1 MRHLPTDADILEA
14 CYWRVAGVS
23 AEQVRAEMETTRQW
37 LNSLPSF
44 DLIQEDD
51 PATIQIL
58 DHLKRPSDRRS
69 TWGLLI
75 ALIALESHANDD
87 RALFYRAGGVVIQ
100 IYSQASR
107 RASRPSGG
115 DSLSQLVS
123 ASVTDHPDASTE
135 QIVSMLFQLAGNHAY
150 PVLVD
155 FDEDSQLL
163 TYQADPE
170 SESLRDVGYVALCR
184 RVQRLRKVVTQPA
197 WSE

>member
-58 DHLKRPSDRRS
+58 DHLKRPNDRRS

-87 RALFYRAGGVVIQ
+87 RALFYRAGCVAIQ
-100 IYSQASR
+100 IHSQASR

-123 ASVTDHPDASTE
+123 ASVTDHPDASTDE
-135 QIVSMLFQLAGNHAY
+135 LADSLIALAGNYAY
-150 PVLVD
+150 PMLVD
-155 FDEDSQLL
+155 SDPDTGTL
-163 TYQADPE
+163 TCQFGD
-170 SESLRDVGYVALCR
+170 SLRDVSRRALCR
-184 RVQRLRKVVTQPA
+184 RIQRARA
-197 WSE
+197 A